1 MRTYAVVY
9 VKSVEDPFNKENDRM
24 ATIAP
29 FRAVRPKSEFA
40 SQVAAPPYDVVSL
53 QEARELADGNP
64 YCFLRIGRA
73 ELELGDGVDPYSAE
87 VYQRGADNLR
97 KLIKDGVLAQEPQPL
112 FGVYRQKWGQHEQTG
127 IVALASVDEYDQGI
141 IKKHEYTRPVKEAD
155 RVRIIETHA
164 SQSGPVLLFFRQTAK
179 IDQWLKEVTGTKP
192 DVHFVAHDKI
202 EHTVWSVRDPSA
214 IQEVIKNFQDL
225 PALYIADG
233 HHRSAAASR
242 VRASRGQAG
251 ALSAGKHEEGFLAVI
266 FPHDQLQILPY
277 NRVVRDLNGL
287 TPQELLEKLSPHF
300 ELQVT
305 AQPGKPPAA
314 GFDMYLEGKWHRAK
328 PKENPS
334 LSSQHDPVRALA
346 VSELTERVLDPLLGI
361 KDQRSDPRIDF
372 VGGIRGTEQLAA
384 LVDSGDWAVAFW
396 LYPTTV
402 EELMAVADADRVM
415 PPKSTWFEP
424 KLRDGLFVHMLRD

>member
-1 MRTYAVVY
+1 
-9 VKSVEDPFNKENDRM
+9 M

-29 FRAVRPKSEFA
+29 FRAVRPKPELA

-53 QEARELADGNP
+53 QEARDLAEGNP

-73 ELELGDGVDPYSAE
+73 ELELGDGADPYSVE

-97 KLIKDGVLAQEPQPL
+97 KLIDDGVLVQESKPL

-127 IVALASVDEYDQGI
+127 IVALASVDEYDRGI
-141 IKKHEYTRPVKEAD
+141 IKKHEHTRPVKEAD
-155 RVRIIETHA
+155 RVRIIQTHE
-164 SQSGPVLLFFRQTAK
+164 SQSGPVLLFFRQTAN
-179 IDQWLKEVTGTKP
+179 IDQWLQRVTSTKP
-192 DVHFVAHDKI
+192 DVHFVADDKI
-202 EHTVWSVRDPSA
+202 EHTVWSVRDESA
-214 IQEVIKNFQDL
+214 IQEVIKDFQDL

-242 VRASRGQAG
+242 VRATRGG
-251 ALSAGKHEEGFLAVI
+251 RSVLPSGNHEDGFLAVI
-266 FPHDQLQILPY
+266 FPHNQLQILPY

-287 TPQELLEKLSPHF
+287 TPKELLGKLAPHF

-305 AQPGKPPAA
+305 TSPGDPPTA
-314 GFDMYLEGKWHRAK
+314 GFDMYLEGQWHRAT
-328 PKENPS
+328 PKQDPS
-334 LSSQHDPVRALA
+334 LTSQQDPVRALA

-384 LVDSGDWAVAFW
+384 LVDSGNWAVAFC

-402 EELMAVADADRVM
+402 DELMAVADADHVM

-424 KLRDGLFVHMLRD
+424 KLRDGLFIHMLRDE

>member
-1 MRTYAVVY
+1 
-9 VKSVEDPFNKENDRM
+9 M

-29 FRAVRPKSEFA
+29 FRAVRPKSELA
-40 SQVAAPPYDVVSL
+40 AQVAAPPYDVVSL
-53 QEARELADGNP
+53 KEARDLAEGNP
-64 YCFLRIGRA
+64 HCFLRIGRA
-73 ELELGDGVDPYSAE
+73 ELELEDGVDPYSPE
-87 VYQRGADNLR
+87 VYQKGADNLQQ
-97 KLIKDGVLAQEPQPL
+97 LIGNGVLVQEAQPL

-155 RVRIIETHA
+155 RVKIVETHE
-164 SQSGPVLLFFRQTAK
+164 SQSGPVLLFFRQTAN
-179 IDQWLKEVTGTKP
+179 IDQWLKDVTSGKP
-192 DVHFVAHDKI
+192 DVHFVANDTV
-202 EHTVWSVRDPSA
+202 EHTVWSVRDNAA
-214 IQEVIKNFQDL
+214 IQHVIKEFQDL
-225 PALYIADG
+225 PSLYIADG

-242 VRASRGQAG
+242 VRASRGYTGVLPAG
-251 ALSAGKHEEGFLAVI
+251 THEEGFLSVI

-287 TPQELLEKLSPHF
+287 TPKGLLEKLAVHF
-300 ELQVT
+300 ELQET
-305 AQPGKPPAA
+305 LQPGEAPAA
-314 GFDMYLEGKWHRAK
+314 GFDMYLEGQWHRAT
-328 PKENPS
+328 PKQNPS
-334 LSSQHDPVRALA
+334 LNSQQDPVRALA

-361 KDQRSDPRIDF
+361 KDQRTDLRIDF
-372 VGGIRGTEQLAA
+372 IGGIRGTQQLVS

-424 KLRDGLFVHMLRD
+424 KLRDGLFVHMLRDR

>member
-1 MRTYAVVY
+1 
-9 VKSVEDPFNKENDRM
+9 M

-29 FRAVRPKSEFA
+29 FRAVRPQPELA
-40 SQVAAPPYDVVSL
+40 AQVAAPPYDVVSL
-53 QEARELADGNP
+53 KEARDLAEGNP
-64 YCFLRIGRA
+64 HCFLRIGRA

-97 KLIKDGVLAQEPQPL
+97 KLINDGVLFQEAQPL
-112 FGVYRQKWGQHEQTG
+112 LGVYRQKWGQHEQTG
-127 IVALASVDEYDQGI
+127 LVALASVDEYDRGI
-141 IKKHEYTRPVKEAD
+141 IKKHEHTRPVKEAD
-155 RVRIIETHA
+155 RVRIIEAHE
-164 SQSGPVLLFFRQTAK
+164 SQSGPVLLFFRQTVK
-179 IDQWLKEVTGTKP
+179 IHQWLKEVASTKP
-192 DVHFVAHDKI
+192 DVHFVANDKV
-202 EHTVWSVRDPSA
+202 EHTVWSVREDSA
-214 IQEVIKNFQDL
+214 IQQVIKDFQDL
-225 PALYIADG
+225 PSLYIADG

-242 VRASRGQAG
+242 VRASRGSSSSLPSG
-251 ALSAGKHEEGFLAVI
+251 NHEEGFLAVI

-287 TPQELLEKLSPHF
+287 TPKELLEKLNPHF

-305 AQPGKPPAA
+305 AQPGEPPPA
-314 GFDMYLEGKWHRAK
+314 GFDMYLEGQWHRAK
-328 PKENPS
+328 PKQDPS
-334 LSSQHDPVRALA
+334 LNSQQDPVRALA

-384 LVDSGDWAVAFW
+384 LVDDGGWAVAFW

-402 EELMAVADADRVM
+402 EELMAVSDADRVM

-424 KLRDGLFVHMLRD
+424 KLRDGLFVHMLRDK

>member
-1 MRTYAVVY
+1 
-9 VKSVEDPFNKENDRM
+9 M

-29 FRAVRPKSEFA
+29 FRAVRPQPELA
-40 SQVAAPPYDVVSL
+40 AQVAAPPYDVVSL
-53 QEARELADGNP
+53 KEARDLAEGNP
-64 YCFLRIGRA
+64 HCFLRIGRA

-97 KLIKDGVLAQEPQPL
+97 KLINDGTLAQESKPL

-127 IVALASVDEYDQGI
+127 IVALASVDEYDRGI

-155 RVRIIETHA
+155 RVRIIETHD
-164 SQSGPVLLFFRQTAK
+164 SQSGPVLLFFRQTAN
-179 IDQWLKEVTGTKP
+179 IDQWLKEVTSTKP
-192 DVHFVAHDKI
+192 DVHFVANDTI
-202 EHTVWSVRDPSA
+202 EHTVWSVRDDSA
-214 IQEVIKNFQDL
+214 IQQVIKDFQDL

-242 VRASRGQAG
+242 VRASREYTSVLPSGN
-251 ALSAGKHEEGFLAVI
+251 HEDGFLAVI
-266 FPHDQLQILPY
+266 FPHNQLQILPY
-277 NRVVRDLNGL
+277 NRVVRDLYGL
-287 TPQELLEKLSPHF
+287 TPKELLDQLAPHF
-300 ELQVT
+300 DLQAT
-305 AQPGKPPAA
+305 GKPGEPPAA
-314 GFDMYLEGKWHRAK
+314 GFDMYLEGQWHRAT
-328 PKENPS
+328 PKEDPS
-334 LSSQHDPVRALA
+334 LNSQQDPVRALA

-361 KDQRSDPRIDF
+361 KDQRSDSRIDF
-372 VGGIRGTEQLAA
+372 VGGIRGTKQLSA

>member
-1 MRTYAVVY
+1 
-9 VKSVEDPFNKENDRM
+9 M

-29 FRAVRPKSEFA
+29 FRAVRPRPELA

-53 QEARELADGNP
+53 KEARDLSKGNP
-64 YCFLRIGRA
+64 HCFLRIGRA

-97 KLIKDGVLAQEPQPL
+97 KLINDGVLIQESQPL
-112 FGVYRQKWGQHEQTG
+112 LGVYRQKWGQHEQTG
-127 IVALASVDEYDQGI
+127 IVALASIDEYDRGL

-155 RVRIIETHA
+155 RVRIIETHE
-164 SQSGPVLLFFRQTAK
+164 SQSGPVLLFFRQTAN
-179 IDQWLKEVTGTKP
+179 IDQWLKGVTSTKP
-192 DVHFVAHDKI
+192 DVHFVAEDNI

-214 IQEVIKNFQDL
+214 IQGVMKDFQGL

-242 VRASRGQAG
+242 VRASRGHASVLPSG
-251 ALSAGKHEEGFLAVI
+251 NHEDGFLAVI
-266 FPHDQLQILPY
+266 FPHNQLQILPY

-287 TPQELLEKLSPHF
+287 TPKELLDQLAPHF
-300 ELQVT
+300 EIQVT
-305 AQPGKPPAA
+305 ARPGEPPTA
-314 GFDMYLEGKWHRAK
+314 GFDMYLEGQWHRAK
-328 PKENPS
+328 PKQDPS
-334 LSSQHDPVRALA
+334 LNSQEDPVRALA

-372 VGGIRGTEQLAA
+372 VGGIRGTKQLAA
-384 LVDSGDWAVAFW
+384 LVDNGDWAVAFW